1 MQPPP
6 PLLVTVTVKL
16 QLSVLTGVVAVQLTV
31 VVLNGKFDPDGG
43 TQDTLTQLPVVVGA
57 G

>member
-6 PLLVTVTVKL
+6 ALLVTVTVKL
-16 QLSVLTGVVAVQLTV
+16 QLAVLAGVVAVQLTV
-31 VVLNGKFDPDGG
+31 VVPNGKLDPDGG
-43 TQDTLTQLPVVVGA
+43 TQITLTQLPVVVGA

>member
-16 QLSVLTGVVAVQLTV
+16 QLLVLAGVVAVQLTV
-31 VVLNGKFDPDGG
+31 VVPNGKLDPDGG
-43 TQDTLTQLPVVVGA
+43 TQDTFTQLPVVVGA